1 VMIRLINRLVL
12 KDRVRSPRAPVLL
25 GIVSMVIYIIYG
37 VFVCTIAPPT
47 VVKPW
52 GYCILG
58 VCARLTVGDVKYMAT
73 YVIFTSVPLIGTNMV
88 LSWLYK
94 DENPKVG
101 AGAYGDALMFFL
113 IGNAILFTGAFF
125 EGLMWSQT
133 PLIDYLLYVMAFATG
148 VLHFITM
155 RRYYLGLT
163 R

>member
-1 VMIRLINRLVL
+1 M
-12 KDRVRSPRAPVLL
+12 
-25 GIVSMVIYIIYG
+25 GMFIVYG
-37 VFVCTIAPPT
+37 VFVYTIAPPI

-73 YVIFTSVPLIGTNMV
+73 YVIFTSVPLIGTNMI

-94 DENPKVG
+94 DKPKVS
-101 AGAYGDALMFFL
+101 ADAYGDNLKFFL
-113 IGNAILFTGAFF
+113 IGNAILFTGAFL

-133 PLIDYLLYVMAFATG
+133 PLIDYLLYVMALATG

-155 RRYYLGLT
+155 RWYFLDKARRSY
-163 R
+163 